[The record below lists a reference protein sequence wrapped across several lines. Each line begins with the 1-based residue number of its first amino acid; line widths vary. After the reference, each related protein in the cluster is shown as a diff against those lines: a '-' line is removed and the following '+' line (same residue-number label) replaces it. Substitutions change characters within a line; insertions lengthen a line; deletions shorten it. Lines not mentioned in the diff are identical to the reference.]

1 MKPCPREAETQA
13 VLRHGHWPDACEPE
27 LRQHVATCD
36 RCSSRLIVLETFQ
49 AARTE
54 SMQIAHLGHP
64 GLLWWRAQLRRRN
77 EALERV
83 SKPAMTGQI
92 FALCIS
98 ILTAVA
104 LLGPQ
109 IGSQIRKGVDWSSW
123 LPGWFPAP
131 SSPSDALSLFAS
143 AGSDRGLILLLTGF
157 GTAILLGAVVVYLAA
172 DRN

>member
-1 MKPCPREAETQA
+1 MKPCPREAEAQA
-13 VLRHGHWPDACEPE
+13 VLRRGHWPDACDPE

-36 RCSSRLIVLETFQ
+36 RCSSRLLVLKTFQ
-49 AARTE
+49 TVRAE
-54 SMQIAHLGHP
+54 SMQAAHLGHP

-83 SKPAMTGQI
+83 RKPAITGQV

-98 ILTAVA
+98 VLTAVA
-104 LLGPQ
+104 LL
-109 IGSQIRKGVDWSSW
+109 GSQIRKGVDWSSW
-123 LPGWFPAP
+123 LPGWLPAP
-131 SSPSDALSLFAS
+131 STLSPSDALSLIESVKADW
-143 AGSDRGLILLLTGF
+143 GPILLLTGF